1 VSTLSD
7 FEANRQTRN
16 AINGRQRHRAAAD
29 MPMIR
34 GNELD
39 TIDDDDDVA
48 MTSIVAVVDVVGI
61 VVEDDD
67 DDVEANVVVVID
79 FVCVDGTIVVF
90 DVDDVPGGNY
100 NNRNMNQHNVN
111 IKKVITV

>member
-1 VSTLSD
+1 LLFLLSTLSA
-7 FEANRQTRN
+7 FEDNRQTRN
-16 AINGRQRHRAAAD
+16 AIKGRQRHRAAAD

-39 TIDDDDDVA
+39 TIDDDDVA
-48 MTSIVAVVDVVGI
+48 MTSIVVVVEVVGI

-100 NNRNMNQHNVN
+100 NNRNMNSTQC
-111 IKKVITV
+111 K